1 MVIFLFLSV
10 FGYSQTTKTKA
21 TDTKVTDT
29 KVVDPKKNT
38 TNINQTKS
46 QNNAVKAVPTTSK
59 NKAAI
64 KMASEQATAARKQQ
78 LKKAVRKSNITRRS
92 IKRR

>member
-21 TDTKVTDT
+21 TETKVTNT
-29 KVVDPKKNT
+29 KVVDPQKNT
-38 TNINQTKS
+38 TKINQTNPQK
-46 QNNAVKAVPTTSK
+46 NAVKAVPSASK

-78 LKKAVRKSNITRRS
+78 LKKAVRKSKITRRS